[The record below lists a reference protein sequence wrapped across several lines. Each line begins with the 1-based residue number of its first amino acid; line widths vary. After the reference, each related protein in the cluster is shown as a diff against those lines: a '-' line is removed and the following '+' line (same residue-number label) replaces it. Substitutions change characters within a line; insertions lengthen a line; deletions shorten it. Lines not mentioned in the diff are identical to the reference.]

1 MIDSSNSAVH
11 SAHAPGRGC
20 PGPDNAFTP
29 FERGE
34 VEQSI
39 ATRFEAQAARRPAA
53 LALRDGVHEWNYGE
67 LNARANRIGRALLA
81 DTPAANESPAALLFE
96 HGAPAVAAMLG
107 VLKAARCYV
116 ALNPTHP
123 AARLAA
129 ILEDCG
135 AGVIV
140 TNDRNATLARELA
153 RESVKIIPPTIKS
166 PTIMSIDRLGDRL
179 SAENLGLTIPPCA
192 IAYILYTSGSTG
204 KPKGVVQSNRNVL
217 HNIMK
222 YTNGVHL
229 DAADRH
235 ALLPLYDVGASVS
248 DIFGAL
254 LNGASLHPFDLRA
267 GGFDRLADWL
277 ASERITVYHSV
288 PTVFRRLVAALPEGA
303 SLPALRL
310 LKLGGEATTVR
321 DVELFRRHLP
331 TTSILCAS
339 LGATEMNSIRM
350 FFIDDA
356 TTFNGS
362 IVPVGYEVADTEV
375 VVLDEEGR
383 EIADGRAGEIAIRSE
398 YLFCG
403 YWRNPELTAAVLST
417 RPDGRRMFRTGDR
430 GMILSDGCLVHLG
443 RRESA
448 VKVRGQYVETAE
460 VEAALLANP
469 AVREAAVA
477 GRPDRWGETR
487 LVAYVVGEASPAALR
502 GQLGRTLPAS
512 MVPSAFVRLD
522 SLPLTSNGKIDRDA
536 LPDPE
541 PARSGAHPPRDRLEL
556 CLATIWEEVLKLRP
570 VGIRDDFFEL
580 GGDSILALELVS
592 QVESVCGQR
601 LPISALLEAPTV
613 ARQAAI
619 LRDASWSP
627 AWPAI
632 VALQPHGDRPGFFAR
647 RAPAPTCSRWPNCRA
662 IWDTISRF
670 TACSLRGRTA
680 SERRYA
686 RWIRSPPISC
696 ARCARCSRAGRIT
709 WAARR
714 TAVSWRSRWR
724 NSWCAPERR
733 SACWR
738 CSTRARPDI
747 RRYAA
752 TRPRDFTCSAWSA
765 ILFRSRRS
773 ADGPRCAAR
782 CSSSGRSAW
791 RSAGASSPAASSR
804 RKVSTSIFSRWL
816 SRPSAAIARSPIRAR
831 SRYSECPRSR
841 RTKSTLPIRC
851 SDGAGLR
858 PEALK

>member
-53 LALRDGVHEWNYGE
+53 LALRDGVHEW
-67 LNARANRIGRALLA
+67 
-81 DTPAANESPAALLFE
+81 
-96 HGAPAVAAMLG
+96 
-107 VLKAARCYV
+107 
-116 ALNPTHP
+116 
-123 AARLAA
+123 
-129 ILEDCG
+129 
-135 AGVIV
+135 
-140 TNDRNATLARELA
+140 
-153 RESVKIIPPTIKS
+153 
-166 PTIMSIDRLGDRL
+166 
-179 SAENLGLTIPPCA
+179 
-192 IAYILYTSGSTG
+192 
-204 KPKGVVQSNRNVL
+204 
-217 HNIMK
+217 
-222 YTNGVHL
+222 
-229 DAADRH
+229 
-235 ALLPLYDVGASVS
+235 
-248 DIFGAL
+248 
-254 LNGASLHPFDLRA
+254 
-267 GGFDRLADWL
+267 
-277 ASERITVYHSV
+277 
-288 PTVFRRLVAALPEGA
+288 TVFRRLVAALPEGA

-339 LGATEMNSIRM
+339 LGATKMNCIRM

-362 IVPVGYEVADTEV
+362 IVPVGYDVADTEV

-383 EIADGRAGEIAIRSE
+383 EIADGRGGEIAIRSE

-443 RRESA
+443 RPESA

-613 ARQAAI
+613 ARQAAT

-627 AWPAI
+627 ASPAI
-632 VALQPHGDRPGFFAR
+632 VALQPHGDRPGFFCAAGAATDVLSLAELPR
-647 RAPAPTCSRWPNCRA
+647 HLGHDQPFYGLQPPRQDGQRAALRTVDSLAAYFVREMRAMQPRGPYYLGGSSYGGIVAFEMAQQLVRAGEEVGLLALFDTRAPGYPTLRRNAPA
-662 IWDTISRF
+662 RF
-670 TACSLRGRTA
+670 HLFRLVGN
-680 SERRYA
+680 
-686 RWIRSPPISC
+686 PFPQP
-696 ARCARCSRAGRIT
+696 
-709 WAARR
+709 
-714 TAVSWRSRWR
+714 
-724 NSWCAPERR
+724 PERR
-733 SACWR
+733 WSEMRREMFKLWTQRLEIRWR
-738 CSTRARPDI
+738 KLAGRELSQESLYFDFLTVAFAAK
-747 RRYAA
+747 RRY
-752 TRPRDFTCSAWSA
+752 RPLPYPRPIT
-765 ILFRSRRS
+765 LFRVPAQPSNEIYATDPLLGWSRL
-773 ADGPRCAAR
+773 AAGGLEVIDVEGFHGQPMFR
-782 CSSSGRSAW
+782 EPYVRGLAEKLRDRLRAAQA
-791 RSAGASSPAASSR
+791 SAGANSSAFASE
-804 RKVSTSIFSRWL
+804 L
-816 SRPSAAIARSPIRAR
+816 ERPSR
-831 SRYSECPRSR
+831 
-841 RTKSTLPIRC
+841 KDGVLPI
-851 SDGAGLR
+851 SA
-858 PEALK
+858 